1 MEDIKQLLHQNVYR
15 YESTDSNSA
24 TDSEESTISGVKIGI
39 KTVCQGRMPTRRP
52 NPNVQ
57 NRNALLARENRRKKK
72 AHLEAMEKELEEV
85 RAANKQLKK
94 ALKQQM
100 KTVGQ
105 LQREKRYFQ
114 SVIANHKEIEN
125 LIKALNVRMH
135 VQQSPTVN
143 SPILS
148 SPAHSYGSQQLQQS
162 SSILRQT
169 NSVDNIEWN
178 VASMSENS
186 DNGSVG
192 ISSEF
197 SFQDDPIE
205 MYNIFENL
213 SSDFMPS
220 SAFNNTWPDILHEDL
235 GTKGLKK
242 LTTVGGEHSYAD
254 VDQVP
259 SLENIEFDAGIC
271 LHIRQGKVSL
281 EFCPNC
287 SWNSNDYP
295 TANIV
300 QN

>member
-1 MEDIKQLLHQNVYR
+1 MEDIKQLLQQNVYR

-24 TDSEESTISGVKIGI
+24 TDSEESTISGVKNCV
-39 KTVCQGRMPTRRP
+39 KAVCQGRMPTRRP

-85 RAANKQLKK
+85 RSANKQLKK

-100 KTVGQ
+100 KAVGQ

-135 VQQSPTVN
+135 VQQSPAVS
-143 SPILS
+143 SPMLS
-148 SPAHSYGSQQLQQS
+148 SPVHSYTSQQLCQS
-162 SSILRQT
+162 SRIVQQT
-169 NSVDNIEWN
+169 NGLDNVEWN
-178 VASMSENS
+178 VASTSENS
-186 DNGSVG
+186 DN
-192 ISSEF
+192 
-197 SFQDDPIE
+197 
-205 MYNIFENL
+205 
-213 SSDFMPS
+213 DFIPS
-220 SAFNNTWPDILHEDL
+220 SAFNDTWVDILHEDHEDL
-235 GTKGLKK
+235 GTKGLTK

-259 SLENIEFDAGIC
+259 SLESIESDAGIC

-287 SWNSNDYP
+287 NWNSNDYP
-295 TANIV
+295 SANIL

>member
-1 MEDIKQLLHQNVYR
+1 MFAKYNRDQDSSSSHTTIFCSCIKHNRWFSFVEKLKIFIEKLLHQNVYR

-178 VASMSENS
+178 VASTSENS
-186 DNGSVG
+186 DN
-192 ISSEF
+192 
-197 SFQDDPIE
+197 
-205 MYNIFENL
+205 
-213 SSDFMPS
+213 DFMPS

-271 LHIRQGKVSL
+271 LHIRKLVYKYYL
-281 EFCPNC
+281 FFNEM
-287 SWNSNDYP
+287 
-295 TANIV
+295 
-300 QN
+300 

>member
-1 MEDIKQLLHQNVYR
+1 MEDIKQLLQQNVYR

-24 TDSEESTISGVKIGI
+24 TDSEESTISGVKNGV
-39 KTVCQGRMPTRRP
+39 KAVCQGRMPTRRP
-52 NPNVQ
+52 NPNVH

-85 RAANKQLKK
+85 RSANKQLKK

-100 KTVGQ
+100 KAVGQ

-135 VQQSPTVN
+135 VQQSSAVN
-143 SPILS
+143 SPMLS
-148 SPAHSYGSQQLQQS
+148 SPVHSYTSQQLCQS
-162 SSILRQT
+162 STNLQQT
-169 NSVDNIEWN
+169 NGLGNVEWN
-178 VASMSENS
+178 VASTSENS
-186 DNGSVG
+186 DN
-192 ISSEF
+192 
-197 SFQDDPIE
+197 
-205 MYNIFENL
+205 
-213 SSDFMPS
+213 DFIPS
-220 SAFNNTWPDILHEDL
+220 SAFNDTWVDILHEDL
-235 GTKGLKK
+235 GTKGLTK

-259 SLENIEFDAGIC
+259 SLESIESDAGIC

-295 TANIV
+295 TANIL